1 MRVRKNEPTAN
12 IRAYM
17 RGNLIYAD
25 VRIAVRQGSG
35 AWPMAIG
42 HP

>member
-1 MRVRKNEPTAN
+1 MQVRKNEPTAN

-17 RGNLIYAD
+17 RGNLICAD